1 MAQPFSDVTTKLIKI
16 TFEILRGKQQFEK
29 LKSATVTEHI
39 CNLSG
44 LTQIHFDDQPE
55 AWQML
60 L

>member
-55 AWQML
+55 A
-60 L
+60 